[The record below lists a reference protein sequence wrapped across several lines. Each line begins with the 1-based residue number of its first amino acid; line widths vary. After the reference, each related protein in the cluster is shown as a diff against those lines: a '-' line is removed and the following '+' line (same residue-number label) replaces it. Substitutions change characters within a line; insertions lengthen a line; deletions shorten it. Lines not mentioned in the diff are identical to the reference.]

1 MNKKMR
7 EYERTTKECTIADW
21 QPEVAAAV
29 RAHIE
34 KSNLGFIE
42 QEILFCGETVSKR
55 IRLGFFS
62 RLLGNSN
69 VIQHTGILLTS
80 RWLIW
85 ATTDG
90 KSGTSVASARVSE
103 VQATDFHSDLV
114 EDCGLQIFGFI
125 NQLPTRCRA
134 FIGLG
139 NEPAAEKLRQVLK
152 ASVEKAAA

>member
-1 MNKKMR
+1 MP

-21 QPEVAAAV
+21 QPETASAV

-34 KSNLGFIE
+34 KLNLGAIE
-42 QEILFCGETVSKR
+42 QEILICCETVSKK
-55 IRLGFFS
+55 IKSGLFS

-69 VIQHTGILLTS
+69 AIQHTGIVLTS

-90 KSGTSVASARVSE
+90 KSDASVASARLSE
-103 VQATDFHSDLV
+103 VQATDFQSDLV

-125 NQLPTRCRA
+125 NQLPTRGRA

-139 NEPAAEKLRQVLK
+139 KEPAAEKLRRILK
-152 ASVEKAAA
+152 ATVEKCAA